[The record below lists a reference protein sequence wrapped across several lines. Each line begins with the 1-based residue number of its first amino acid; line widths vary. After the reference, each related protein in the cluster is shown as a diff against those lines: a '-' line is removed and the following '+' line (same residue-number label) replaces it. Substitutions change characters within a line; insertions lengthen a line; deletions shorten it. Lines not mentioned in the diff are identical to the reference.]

1 MVGMEPVAATA
12 RDGYVDLRGVTFHYR
27 DWGGQGRDL
36 LLLHGLASNA
46 RFWDLAAPNLVEDFR
61 VLALDLRG
69 HGASGKPEDGYDFP
83 GVAADVAAFVQAM
96 GLRNPILVG
105 HSWGGNV
112 VIQVGADYPDVPAGL
127 VCIDGGTFEPSS
139 LPGATWA
146 KIKTALAPP
155 DFTAMGLTWE
165 GLLEGSRTRGM
176 ADLWGDHLEDFLHA
190 NFEIQP
196 DGAVLPRLNRETHM
210 VIVRA
215 LWEQRPSLLFPQIAC
230 PVLLMPA
237 RMGAESS
244 GTKWDQKGNVT
255 RALSLLSQGRLVWM
269 EDSIHDVPVQR
280 PAEVS
285 QVILDANREGF
296 FG

>member
-1 MVGMEPVAATA
+1 MAAVA
-12 RDGYVDLRGVTFHYR
+12 RDGYIDLRGVTFHYR

-46 RFWDLAAPNLVEDFR
+46 RFWNLAAPHLVEDFR
-61 VLALDLRG
+61 VLALDQRG
-69 HGASGKPEDGYDFP
+69 HGASGKPKDGYDFP
-83 GVAADVAAFVQAM
+83 EVAADVAAFIQAM

-112 VIQVGADYPDVPAGL
+112 VVQVAADYPDVPAGL

-139 LPGATWA
+139 LPGATWS
-146 KIKTALAPP
+146 KIETALAPP
-155 DFTAMGLTWE
+155 DFTVMGLTWE

-176 ADLWGDHLEDFLHA
+176 SDLWGNHLEDFLRA

-196 DGAVLPRLNRETHM
+196 DSTVLPRLNRETHM

-215 LWEQRPSLLFPQIAC
+215 LWEQHPSMLFPQIAC

-237 RMGAESS
+237 RKGDEAS
-244 GTKWDQKGNVT
+244 GTMWDQEGNLT
-255 RALSLLSQGRLVWM
+255 RALSLLPQGRLVWM

-285 QVILDANREGF
+285 QVIRDANGEGF

>member
-1 MVGMEPVAATA
+1 MEPMTAAA
-12 RDGYVDLRGVTFHYR
+12 RDGYLDLRGVTFHYR

-46 RFWDLAAPNLVEDFR
+46 RFWDLSAPHLVEDFH
-61 VLALDLRG
+61 VVALDQRG
-69 HGASGKPEDGYDFP
+69 HGASGKPKDGYDFSE
-83 GVAADVAAFVQAM
+83 VAADVAAFIQAM

-112 VIQVGADYPDVPAGL
+112 VVQVGADYPDVPAGL

-139 LPGATWA
+139 LPGATWD
-146 KIKTALAPP
+146 KIETALAPP
-155 DFTAMGLTWE
+155 DFAAMGVTWE

-176 ADLWGDHLEDFLHA
+176 SDLWGGHLEDFLRA
-190 NFEIQP
+190 NFEIKT
-196 DGAVLPRLNRETHM
+196 DGTVLPRLNRETHM

-215 LWEQRPSLLFPQIAC
+215 LWDQHPSMLFHQIAC

-237 RMGAESS
+237 RKGAGAS
-244 GTKWDQKGNVT
+244 GTMWDQESNLT
-255 RALSLLSQGRLVWM
+255 RALSLLCQGRLVWM

-285 QVILDANREGF
+285 QVIHDANREGF